1 MKKLQNRNVKK
12 YTLAALLMGVGLNS
26 FAQETGKKND
36 PEKPVTIDSFDVVR
50 DYKPILADAVK
61 IRRSPDMTN
70 KREYQ
75 PKLSYGNIMDKK
87 LDINTGLKQL
97 NVQEIPFA
105 QPFEQSSNYVKF
117 GIGNY
122 NSILGEA
129 YLASEQFENTRFGL
143 FAKHL
148 SQKGNIEGQ
157 KFSTQDVGIFGRRVL
172 DAVTVKGTIGYNR
185 YGTNFYGQTFD
196 QTGQTLLNTAPDK
209 QTFTD
214 IYLNGELSSNADP
227 KNEQAMSYSAK
238 VDGYLFKDAYQAK
251 ENSIALSGY
260 LNKRMSAFNVGA
272 NVSVNMNNVTNEND
286 TANVKN
292 NLLLLNPYIRFKGDN
307 YNVTL
312 GANLTSEF
320 GDESRFNVF
329 PSVEAD
335 FSLAPEYISLFA
347 GVNGNVRQ
355 ASFRN
360 FAKENPYLAPNVRI
374 ANSIEKLHVYGGLK
388 GNAGATFGYKVKVFY
403 KQIEGLPL
411 FKNSAFGGSQEGY
424 IPWAFD
430 VVYDG
435 MINKAKHMGLEGEIN
450 VRLSQLVNLGGK
462 VYIDDYNLSDE
473 EEAWGLPKFR
483 LQANARFNISDK
495 FFVDAELSSQ
505 GNTYA
510 YVYDYAA
517 DGSRVLDNNG
527 NAVGRKAT
535 IASFADLSAGAEYR
549 IKKQF
554 GVFVKANNIFGK
566 EYERYMYY
574 PRLGFNV
581 IGGLNYSF

>member
-75 PKLSYGNIMDKK
+75 PKLSYNNILDKK

-105 QPFEQSSNYVKF
+105 QPFEHSSNYVKF

-148 SQKGNIEGQ
+148 SQKGNIDGQ
-157 KFSTQDVGIFGRRVL
+157 KFSTQDIGIFGRRVL

-196 QTGQTLLNTAPDK
+196 QSGTTLLNATPDK

-214 IYLNGELSSNADP
+214 IYLNGELSSNVDP
-227 KNEQAMSYSAK
+227 KNEQALSYSAK
-238 VDGYLFKDAYQAK
+238 VDGYLFKDAYKAK

-260 LNKRMSAFNVGA
+260 LNKRLSAFNVGA
-272 NVSVNMNNVTNEND
+272 NLSVTMNNAKDSAE
-286 TANVKN
+286 VKN
-292 NLLLLNPYIRFKGDN
+292 HLAVINPYIRFKGDN

-320 GDESRFNVF
+320 GDSTRFNIF

-335 FSLAPEYISLFA
+335 FALAPEYISLFA
-347 GVNGNVRQ
+347 GINGGVKQ
-355 ASFRN
+355 ASFRS
-360 FAKENPYLAPNVRI
+360 FAKENPYLAPNVRMI
-374 ANSIEKLHVYGGLK
+374 NSIEKMNVYAGLK

-411 FKNSAFGGSQEGY
+411 FKNSTYGDSQNGY
-424 IPWAFD
+424 VPWAFD

-435 MINKAKHMGLEGEIN
+435 VINKAKHMGLEGEIN

-462 VYIDDYNLSDE
+462 VFIDDYKLSDE

-483 LQANARFNISDK
+483 MQANARFNISDK
-495 FFVDAELSSQ
+495 LFIDAELSTQ

-510 YVYDYAA
+510 YIYDYNT
-517 DGSRVLDNNG
+517 DGSRIANSG
-527 NAVGRKAT
+527 HKAT
-535 IASFADLSAGAEYR
+535 IASFADLNAGAEYR

-554 GVFVKANNIFGK
+554 GIFVKANNIFGK

>member
-196 QTGQTLLNTAPDK
+196 QAGEKLLNPIDK

-411 FKNSAFGGSQEGY
+411 FKNSNIALGSPDGKIGY
-424 IPWAFD
+424 APWAFD

-517 DGSRVLDNNG
+517 DGSRITDSGHKV
-527 NAVGRKAT
+527 T

>member
-75 PKLSYGNIMDKK
+75 PKLSYNNILDKK

-105 QPFEQSSNYVKF
+105 QPFEHSSNYVKF

-148 SQKGNIEGQ
+148 SQKGNIDGQ
-157 KFSTQDVGIFGRRVL
+157 KFSTQDIGIFGRRVL

-196 QTGQTLLNTAPDK
+196 QSGTTLLNTTPDK

-214 IYLNGELSSNADP
+214 IYLNGELSSNVDP
-227 KNEQAMSYSAK
+227 KNEQALSYSAK
-238 VDGYLFKDAYQAK
+238 VDGYLFKDVYKAK

-260 LNKRMSAFNVGA
+260 LNKRLSAFNVGA
-272 NVSVNMNNVTNEND
+272 NLSVTMNNVKDSAE
-286 TANVKN
+286 VKN
-292 NLLLLNPYIRFKGDN
+292 HLAVINPYIRFKGDN

-320 GDESRFNVF
+320 GDSSRFNIF

-335 FSLAPEYISLFA
+335 FALAPEYISLFA
-347 GVNGNVRQ
+347 GINGGVKQ
-355 ASFRN
+355 ASFRS
-360 FAKENPYLAPNVRI
+360 FAKENPYLAPNAKMI
-374 ANSIEKLHVYGGLK
+374 NSIEKMNVYAGLK

-411 FKNSAFGGSQEGY
+411 FKNSAFGDSQNGY
-424 IPWAFD
+424 VPWAFD

-435 MINKAKHMGLEGEIN
+435 VINKAKHMGLEGEIN

-462 VYIDDYNLSDE
+462 VYIDDYKLSDE

-483 LQANARFNISDK
+483 MQANARFNISDK
-495 FFVDAELSSQ
+495 FFVDAELSTQ

-510 YVYDYAA
+510 YIYDYNT
-517 DGSRVLDNNG
+517 DGSRISNSG
-527 NAVGRKAT
+527 HKAT
-535 IASFADLSAGAEYR
+535 IGSFADLNAGAEYR

-554 GVFVKANNIFGK
+554 GIFVKANNIFGK

>member
-75 PKLSYGNIMDKK
+75 PKLNYGNIIDKK

-105 QPFEQSSNYVKF
+105 QPFEHSSNYVKF

-148 SQKGNIEGQ
+148 SQKGNIDGQ
-157 KFSTQDVGIFGRRVL
+157 KFSTQDIGIFGRRVL
-172 DAVTVKGTIGYNR
+172 DAVTVKGTLGYNR

-196 QTGQTLLNTAPDK
+196 QPGTTLLNTTPDK

-214 IYLNGELSSNADP
+214 IYLNGELTSNVDP
-227 KNEQAMSYSAK
+227 KNEQAMSYAAK
-238 VDGYLFKDAYQAK
+238 VDGYLFKDAYKAK
-251 ENSIALSGY
+251 ENSFALSGY

-272 NVSVNMNNVTNEND
+272 NLSVTMNDVKNEND

-292 NLLLLNPYIRFKGDN
+292 NLFLINPYIRFKGDN

-355 ASFRN
+355 GSFRN

-374 ANSIEKLHVYGGLK
+374 ANSIEKLNVYGGLK

-411 FKNSAFGGSQEGY
+411 FKNSTFGNDQNGY

-435 MINKAKHMGLEGEIN
+435 QINKAKHMGLEGEIN

-462 VYIDDYNLSDE
+462 VFIDDYNLSDE

-510 YVYDYAA
+510 YVYDYNSDGVRVA
-517 DGSRVLDNNG
+517 DSGHKV
-527 NAVGRKAT
+527 T
-535 IASFADLSAGAEYR
+535 IASFADLNAGAEYR